1 MTAHADLHTH
11 TTVTDGRAAPREL
24 VEEAAGRRLPV
35 LVIADHSVV
44 TWGDLPQ
51 YAASRGV
58 AMPFPGVEVSTTLE
72 GRRHHLL
79 LYGPGLLTLDKG
91 QSDWLFAPVRHK
103 NDQAERTRR
112 ELLRQG
118 FDLPDMDT
126 IRRQEVPGATPTP
139 EKLLVS
145 RTALA
150 RSVSASAGLAFEE
163 AYEVV
168 RSAHARAEAPASR
181 TVAPYL
187 PALEVLGLA
196 RSVGAVTSLAHPMW
210 RCRTEEDVSQ
220 VILDVELL
228 ASQGLDAMESRS
240 YHHRSFDDHEAL
252 LAAGRRLGLIASGG
266 SDYHANGKTE
276 LGADGLDE
284 RGFAAFVER
293 VADRTGQGAN
303 RVR

>member
-1 MTAHADLHTH
+1 MSAYADLHTH

-24 VEEAAGRRLPV
+24 VEEAAARRLPV
-35 LVIADHSVV
+35 LVVTDHSVV

-51 YAASRGV
+51 YAASLGV

-79 LYGPGLLTLDKG
+79 LYGPGLLTLDQE
-91 QSDWLFAPVRHK
+91 QSDWLFAPVRYK

-112 ELLRQG
+112 ELIRRG
-118 FDLPDMDT
+118 FDLPDLDT
-126 IRRQEVPGATPTP
+126 VRRQEVPGTTPTP

-150 RSVSASAGLAFEE
+150 RAVSARAGLPFEA
-163 AYEVV
+163 AYDVV
-168 RSAHARAEAPASR
+168 RDAHAEAEVPASPG
-181 TVAPYL
+181 APQYL

-196 RSVGAVTSLAHPMW
+196 REVGAVTSLAHPLW
-210 RCRTEEDVSQ
+210 RCRTEEDISQ
-220 VILDVELL
+220 AVLDVELL
-228 ASQGLDAMESRS
+228 AAHGLDAVESRS
-240 YHHRSFDDHEAL
+240 YHHRPLDDHKAL
-252 LAAGRRLGLIASGG
+252 HDAGRRLGLLASGG
-266 SDYHANGKTE
+266 SDYHANGRTE

-284 RGFAAFVER
+284 HRFTAFAER
-293 VADRTGQGAN
+293 VADRTGREAT